1 VTLLRKPLYRFLL
14 WAGIVIVVA
23 AATGFAGLAW
33 WLIVAIVFCV
43 WVVLTVVERRLDRAS
58 TPREAAPE
66 ATAAVPAP
74 EPIVAA
80 APAAV
85 DAPEPVR
92 RRRFLPT
99 AAARPEP
106 GPAPTA
112 VVAHGEKQWSIWA
125 LDKVARENTNTD
137 AELRFLVLSLQ
148 EYADADGLLPLQ
160 FDPLVRESF
169 GELLGIATV

>member
-1 VTLLRKPLYRFLL
+1 LL

-33 WLIVAIVFCV
+33 WLIVAIVFGV
-43 WVVLTVVERRLDRAS
+43 WVVLTIVERRLDRAS
-58 TPREAAPE
+58 IPHEAVPE
-66 ATAAVPAP
+66 ADAPAP
-74 EPIVAA
+74 AVAVE
-80 APAAV
+80 AP
-85 DAPEPVR
+85 PEPELVPTGR

-99 AAARPEP
+99 APSRPESA
-106 GPAPTA
+106 PARTPMPAT
-112 VVAHGEKQWSIWA
+112 VVVRGEKQWSIWA
-125 LDKVARENTNTD
+125 LDKVARENTD

-148 EYADADGLLPLQ
+148 EYANADGLLPLQ